1 MYYVIAQD
9 GQRYGP
15 VDLAT
20 LNQWTL
26 DNRVVPTTTLEGQDG
41 QRLQASAVPG
51 IVFPAGGAP
60 TGPAGPAGSSPYGA
74 PTGAPGGYGAP
85 GVGASGYA
93 PYPHAGGMAFGD
105 NGQSD
110 VTKAWIFGA
119 LGFFCCPVIFSTMG
133 IIYGNN
139 AAKKGHPQG
148 KTAMIFSI
156 VTLILGIIVGVSLNI
171 FSRSMR

>member
-60 TGPAGPAGSSPYGA
+60 MGVPGGDAMG
-74 PTGAPGGYGAP
+74 GAPGYGQPTGGPGFGAP

-105 NGQSD
+105 NGQKD
-110 VTKAWIFGA
+110 VTNAYIA
-119 LGFFCCPVIFSTMG
+119 AAVGFFCCPVIPFIVG
-133 IIYGNN
+133 ITLAGKALAKGNQAGN
-139 AAKKGHPQG
+139 AARI
-148 KTAMIFSI
+148 TNI
-156 VTLILGIIVGVSLNI
+156 VLLCLQVLGLAARVVLRI
-171 FSRSMR
+171 